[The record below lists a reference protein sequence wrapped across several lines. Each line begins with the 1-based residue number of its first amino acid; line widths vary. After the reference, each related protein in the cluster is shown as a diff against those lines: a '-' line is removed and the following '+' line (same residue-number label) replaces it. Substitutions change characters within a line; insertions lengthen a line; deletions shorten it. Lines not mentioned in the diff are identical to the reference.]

1 LAAPIKKLVA
11 PQPEVIRGP
20 GDSPNCSSCP
30 FSDEHG
36 KPILPVRGIGPKDP
50 LFVIVGEG
58 PGSNERDQGRPFIGA
73 SGILLNKAL
82 QIIGVDRNR
91 AFITN
96 ALLCTP
102 PGASDSQ
109 KRQARECCAPRLDAE
124 LALFPKVPVSA
135 LGAVAA
141 QRLLGDKQSIKEMA
155 GATYDLPDGR
165 VVVPTTHPAAIL
177 RGSEQGEDQEGSAH
191 RGDLAFWNLAYDIGK
206 VVRFAEG
213 KLVRFTEDVEIEYED
228 GARADALLEAIALE
242 IIEDEVGACDTE
254 TDSLRP
260 LLCTMTAIG
269 LASRN
274 RAVSVRWDILGYRGL
289 TAIQRIFSRPW
300 VRIAFHNSLYDVPVL
315 RKHGF
320 WLGCKWGDTLLM
332 HHSAFPGL
340 AHDLQRVL
348 TQFFVAPP
356 WKSEFRQGKKTKELF
371 EAISE
376 RTTVDLGDD
385 EVKKRWHA
393 LLWYNGL
400 DTLATAR
407 LVKPL
412 EECLTRFDAWASYQ
426 EDMDQVPIANDMHE
440 TGTPV
445 DLQRNDEMGRF
456 FELRLEKAR
465 AIFDAKAADPTI
477 REKFLDFLAM
487 EQAKVLRK
495 GTKGG
500 KGRPERVLKDG
511 RISPAKPGKPG
522 RPPDPP
528 GYIDRW
534 NIRLAELKA
543 AEGTKKQTN
552 FKIGAP
558 MHIVAY
564 LKARGIPLFLETA
577 KGKLSAGEPALRPLR
592 HLPEVQALLAY
603 RENKTELGTFIV
615 GVRKALYPDGRFHSR
630 ISISK
635 ITGRWSFEDPQA
647 QNWTKGKPKWVCVH
661 CGRMEKEH
669 DKEAF
674 CPNVLGKA
682 EWPEGV
688 YPNEWTKPE
697 APTKFKKEKGTYEN
711 WRKKW
716 LLPDGSVHE
725 NGLQKAG
732 VPNLR
737 WQVVAPEGYVV
748 VGFDM
753 AQLEARAIALV
764 SGDPWLINIFANGKD
779 IHSEFARIVWP
790 DFDQQQVDVRKRLRD
805 FVKRPE
811 YGAFYGGSV
820 NTLWQNIL
828 KDDPKVKRQDIEKV
842 VNVIRQVLKG
852 VMAWHQA
859 LLKKVMMPPHEI
871 RSLFGRRFVFPLG
884 TCSPNDV
891 YNATIQAFGRGVIA
905 RGLKNLRTAMDAEP
919 EKWDRVEW
927 CLDIHDACM
936 FLTPVELA
944 EEFTVLVKT
953 SFTQTHTYQDK
964 TVEFPADAKYAPDW
978 AGV

>member
-1 LAAPIKKLVA
+1 MF
-11 PQPEVIRGP
+11 P
-20 GDSPNCSSCP
+20 G
-30 FSDEHG
+30 
-36 KPILPVRGIGPKDP
+36 K
-50 LFVIVGEG
+50 
-58 PGSNERDQGRPFIGA
+58 
-73 SGILLNKAL
+73 
-82 QIIGVDRNR
+82 
-91 AFITN
+91 
-96 ALLCTP
+96 
-102 PGASDSQ
+102 
-109 KRQARECCAPRLDAE
+109 
-124 LALFPKVPVSA
+124 PVSA

-141 QRLLGDKQSIKEMA
+141 QALLGDKQTIREMS
-155 GATYDLPDGR
+155 GATHELPDGR
-165 VVVPTTHPAAIL
+165 LVIPTTHPAAIL

-191 RGDLAFWNLAYDIGK
+191 RGDLAFFNLAYDIGK
-206 VVRFAEG
+206 VARFAEG
-213 KLVRFTEDVEIEYED
+213 KLIRFTEDVEIEYED
-228 GARADALLEAIALE
+228 GPRADALLEAIAHE

-269 LASRN
+269 LATRK
-274 RAVSVRWDILGYRGL
+274 RAVSVRWDIIGYRGFAAL
-289 TAIQRIFSRPW
+289 QRVFNRPW
-300 VRIAFHNSLYDVPVL
+300 VRVAFHNVLYDLPVL
-315 RKHGF
+315 HKHGF
-320 WLGCKWGDTLLM
+320 TVLCKLVDTLLM

-348 TQFFVAPP
+348 TQFFVAKP

-371 EAISE
+371 EAIE
-376 RTTVDLGDD
+376 ENVAADLGDD
-385 EVKKRWHA
+385 DVKKRWYA
-393 LLWYNGL
+393 LLRYNGL

-407 LVKPL
+407 LVRPL

-426 EDMDQVPIANDMHE
+426 EDMAQVPIANSMYE
-440 TGTPV
+440 SGTPL

-456 FELRLEKAR
+456 FDLRLEKAR
-465 AIFDAKAADPTI
+465 AIFDEKAADPSI
-477 REKFLDFLAM
+477 RDKFLDFLAM

-500 KGRPERVLKDG
+500 KGRPERILKDG
-511 RISPAKPGKPG
+511 RVSPAKPGKPG

-534 NIRLAELKA
+534 NIRIAELRA
-543 AEGTKKQTN
+543 AEGTKKAVR

-564 LKARGIPLFLETA
+564 LKARGIPLFLETK
-577 KGKLSAGEPALRPLR
+577 KGKLSAGEKALRPLR
-592 HLPEVQALLAY
+592 HLPEVQALMAY
-603 RENKTELGTFIV
+603 RENKTELGTFII
-615 GVRKALYPDGRFHSR
+615 GVKKALYPDGRFHSR

-661 CGRMEKEH
+661 CGRMEGAH
-669 DKEAF
+669 DQKTAE
-674 CPNVLGKA
+674 CPDVVGKA
-682 EWPEGV
+682 EWPEGI
-688 YPNEWTKPE
+688 YPNEWAKPAE
-697 APTKFKKEKGTYEN
+697 PTKFKKEKGVYEN

-725 NGLQKAG
+725 GGLQKAG
-732 VPNLR
+732 MPNLR
-737 WQVVAPEGYVV
+737 WQVIAPEGYVI

-764 SGDPWLINIFANGKD
+764 SGDGWLINIFANGKD

-790 DFDQQQVDVRKRLRD
+790 DFDRQQVDVRKRLRD

-859 LLKKVMMPPHEI
+859 LLRQVMLPPHEI

-891 YNATIQAFGRGVIA
+891 FNATIQAFGAGVIA
-905 RGLKNLRTAMDAEP
+905 LGLKKLSAAMAADP
-919 EKWDRVEW
+919 TKWDRVEMNVQ
-927 CLDIHDACM
+927 IHDACI
-936 FLTPVELA
+936 FLVPTEQA
-944 EEFTVLVKT
+944 EEFCALVKE
-953 SFTQTHTYQDK
+953 SFTQSHTYNGH
-964 TVEFPADAKYAPDW
+964 TVDFPADTKVASDW